1 MRQVLKSL
9 ATGIFAGVISYQVTI
24 YTLGV
29 TFAFARPVDLPSGIW
44 QVVIFG
50 LGVTLVA
57 GVIHLTALA
66 TTKTGGLVPFVGF
79 CAAFIA
85 CLALAGLPATGF
97 QAVTAAAIGAL
108 LATLAARLRSN
119 NSFKPNLLRKSA

>member
-9 ATGIFAGVISYQVTI
+9 ATGIVAGVISYQVAI

-29 TFAFARPVDLPSGIW
+29 TVAFARPVDLPSGLW

-57 GVIHLTALA
+57 GLIHLAALA
-66 TTKTGGLVPFVGF
+66 TTKTGGLVPVVGF

-85 CLALAGLPATGF
+85 CLALAGLLATGF

-119 NSFKPNLLRKSA
+119 NSVKPNLLRKSA